1 MTFPEIANDM
11 FWNWR
16 TSGLTVVF
24 PFWKVVSG
32 LDFLSTL
39 IFVFSLSVLW
49 EYMQYV
55 NFKMENYCANS
66 ILERTRSMIPG
77 ISSSATASQTSIE
90 EATLPGTGIHVP
102 YLSINTPY
110 AWSSTLLYLMTRA
123 LGVFLILIYMTFNGY
138 LILTSILGSSVGY
151 LFFRNNA
158 LVYLSSKTVR

>member
-77 ISSSATASQTSIE
+77 ISSSAAQSWNS
-90 EATLPGTGIHVP
+90 
-102 YLSINTPY
+102 NTP
-110 AWSSTLLYLMTRA
+110 TRYFGKIDSQH
-123 LGVFLILIYMTFNGY
+123 LNPEWKL
-138 LILTSILGSSVGY
+138 
-151 LFFRNNA
+151 
-158 LVYLSSKTVR
+158 K